1 MNIAIYLLLVT
12 QAPVAPVA
20 DEVTMSLREA
30 IDRAA
35 ESNPTLLAERAS
47 ARAADRRTLDGTR
60 AFLPTLTFG
69 AQGLRTTDPVAVFGL
84 KLRQEQF
91 FAEDL
96 SLDALNR
103 PASFV
108 GYNASA
114 TVELPVL
121 APEGLFGYAAA
132 RKASRAVSA
141 AVDRAAGATRLAVIR
156 AYWDAQLSTL
166 RLDALGEALGAA
178 RAHAEQAEALR
189 EQGLVTGLD
198 ARLARV
204 HAASIAVRRLAAA
217 AEAGN
222 QLSSLGALLALPDEA
237 RLTLTDPLDMTGEAD
252 PSSDTPRDM
261 SRRGDLVAL
270 RLGVEAAE
278 AMVKSA
284 WGSNLPSVGLFGSLG
299 RHARSSPWGEGSGH
313 WTVGIGVT
321 WTPFRGLAGVGAV
334 GGAQAD
340 RMAAELRLEAAE
352 REARVEVLRAQRF
365 LSASR
370 ERVTVAAEGESEA
383 RAALD
388 QAGLRYRT
396 GTSTITELLDVQTA
410 ATSATLS
417 LLAVR
422 RDLLLAQAALDF
434 AYGVY
439 DR

>member
-1 MNIAIYLLLVT
+1 MNIAIYLLLVI
-12 QAPVAPVA
+12 QAPVA

-35 ESNPTLLAERAS
+35 VSNPTLLAERAS

-108 GYNASA
+108 GYNVSA

-141 AVDRAAGATRLAVIR
+141 AV
-156 AYWDAQLSTL
+156 
-166 RLDALGEALGAA
+166 
-178 RAHAEQAEALR
+178 
-189 EQGLVTGLD
+189 
-198 ARLARV
+198 
-204 HAASIAVRRLAAA
+204 
-217 AEAGN
+217 EAGN

-252 PSSDTPRDM
+252 PSSYTPRDL

-417 LLAVR
+417 LLAAR

>member
-1 MNIAIYLLLVT
+1 
-12 QAPVAPVA
+12 
-20 DEVTMSLREA
+20 MSLREA

-156 AYWDAQLSTL
+156 GYWDAQLSTL

-204 HAASIAVRRLAAA
+204 HAASISVRRLAAA

-222 QLSSLGALLALPDEA
+222 QLSSLGALLALPDGA
-237 RLTLTDPLDMTGEAD
+237 RLTLTDPLDLTGAAD
-252 PSSDTPRDM
+252 PSSDTPRDL
-261 SRRGDLVAL
+261 SQRGDLVAL
-270 RLGVEAAE
+270 RFGVEAAE
-278 AMVKSA
+278 AVVKSA

-417 LLAVR
+417 LLAAR